1 MMKYPIVSAS
11 LIMMVSAYGGG
22 GGGAALDQ
30 NTPTPTPIPSC
41 QAAPTSLSDTP
52 CDGAEMVLQIITVT
66 SPNDVSE
73 NTNTVVLSE
82 LNMQREDLFQGFSYV
97 AGLTGDTNETMA
109 YVPMSGTLPAQ
120 TLSYKG
126 VAHVETVNPAN
137 QSHAYSQKMDANVE
151 IDLTQTTPDMDIVL
165 QNGSNHS
172 ALSGNASIPV
182 TGDERV
188 SINDLTLDPST
199 GRFSTTATS
208 TISQRNFVAGSTV
221 KTYSNLTL
229 VGGLAGPNGT
239 ELGMV
244 VGAENNGSITMQ
256 IVGKQL
262 DQ

>member
-1 MMKYPIVSAS
+1 MKYPIVSAS
-11 LIMMVSAYGGG
+11 LIMMLSACGSG
-22 GGGAALDQ
+22 GGGASLDQ
-30 NTPTPTPIPSC
+30 STPTPIRSC
-41 QAAPTSLSDTP
+41 QASPTALSDTP

-66 SPNDVSE
+66 SPDDVSE
-73 NTNTVVLSE
+73 NTTTVVLSD
-82 LNMQREDLFQGFSYV
+82 LNMQHNGLFQGYSNV
-97 AGLTGDTNETMA
+97 AGLTGNTNETMA

-120 TLSYKG
+120 TLSYEG
-126 VAHVETVNPAN
+126 AAHVETVNPAN
-137 QSHAYSQKMDANVE
+137 QSHAYSLKMDANVE

-188 SINDLTLDPST
+188 SINDLTLDPTT

-208 TISQRNFVAGSTV
+208 TITQRDFVAGATV
-221 KTYSNLTL
+221 KTYSNLTIA
-229 VGGLAGPNGT
+229 GGLAGPNGA
-239 ELGMV
+239 ELGMI

-256 IVGKQL
+256 IVGKQR

>member
-1 MMKYPIVSAS
+1 MMKYPVVSAF
-11 LIMMVSAYGGG
+11 LIMMVSACGGG
-22 GGGAALDQ
+22 GGGASLAP

-41 QAAPTSLSDTP
+41 QSSPTSLTDTP

-66 SPNDVSE
+66 SPNDISE
-73 NTNTVVLSE
+73 NTNTVVLND
-82 LNMQREDLFQGFSYV
+82 LNMQRDGLFQGYSYV
-97 AGLTGDTNETMA
+97 AGLTGNTNETMA

-120 TLSYKG
+120 TLTYEG
-126 VAHVETVNPAN
+126 GAHVETVNPAN
-137 QSHAYSQKMDANVE
+137 QSHAYSLKMDANVE
-151 IDLTQTTPDMDIVL
+151 IDLTQTTPDVDIVL
-165 QNGSNHS
+165 QNGTDHS
-172 ALSGNASIPV
+172 ALSGNATIPV

-188 SINDLTLDPST
+188 SINDLTLDQST

-208 TISQRNFVAGSTV
+208 TITQRDFVAGATV

-229 VGGLAGPNGT
+229 AGGLAGPNGT